1 MAVKILVFIASGIA
15 GGIIGGMG
23 MGGGTLL
30 IPLLTVFGG
39 VEQRLSQ
46 GINLIA
52 FIPMS
57 VVALV
62 IHAKNKL
69 LLPKYLLTTA
79 LPAVA
84 ASVPASLLVRK
95 IRNKVLSRSFGV
107 FLALLGVAQLCVLLV
122 KKYKEKKNAKNAP
135 RYLYKCLYK

>member
-1 MAVKILVFIASGIA
+1 MKIFIFIISGIA

-69 LLPKYLLTTA
+69 VLPKYLLTTA
-79 LPAVA
+79 LPAVC

-95 IRNKVLSRSFGV
+95 MKNEVLTRSFGG
-107 FLALLGVAQLCVLLV
+107 FLAILGVVQLCVLLV
-122 KKYKEKKNAKNAP
+122 KKYKEEKNKKNLKKS
-135 RYLYKCLYK
+135 LYKCVYK